1 MPKKLLIGERFIV
14 LQNLLKLETLLN
26 GGNNKYKCG
35 KYWFW
40 FWCKCEMDL
49 ADSKYY
55 SRWGIILFK
64 MADNEKKM
72 ADNIIYDCG

>member
-1 MPKKLLIGERFIV
+1 
-14 LQNLLKLETLLN
+14 
-26 GGNNKYKCG
+26 
-35 KYWFW
+35 
-40 FWCKCEMDL
+40 MDL